1 MDFVRTF
8 LSVDLKY
15 VGTPSSLW
23 GCCLSVVGA
32 FMFVWSG
39 HSWGK
44 LKKSGRVLKNQTY
57 VTGTKG
63 VTLKV
68 DLLIFTFFV
77 LVHLIYP
84 QINTL
89 DTKLSARIPSGYW
102 ICQFYL
108 NPFELL
114 RNEFKSRLDRQDG
127 SFKNS
132 LTGSLWFKSILFKS
146 RSKIEVISTGDEEL
160 FQANF
165 ESLSV
170 IEFFHFE

>member
-1 MDFVRTF
+1 MDFVRTL

-57 VTGTKG
+57 ETGTKG

-114 RNEFKSRLDRQDG
+114 RNEFKSRVDRQDG

-146 RSKIEVISTGDEEL
+146 SKVGQRLKSSVLEMKSSSKQTL
-160 FQANF
+160 N
-165 ESLSV
+165 LSV
-170 IEFFHFE
+170 